1 MNLADIPLIDQ
12 HAHNLLR
19 PEVAKRYPYAAAFTE
34 GYDSEIINYHARQT
48 FFYRRSLREIATL
61 LACEPQEAAILARRE
76 NLGLENL
83 TQLYF
88 SAANLEAIYLDDG
101 LQPEN
106 ILPISWHEKFTSVQR
121 ILRLEVLAE
130 QLIPQIEDFDTF
142 VQTFTSQIDPPPNEV
157 VAFKSIVCY
166 RTGLDIQFVA
176 TDVAATNFY
185 QLKQQVQNQ
194 PLRLVNK
201 PLIDFLLQQA
211 LLIAAKY
218 RLPIQLHTGYGDPD
232 LDLRLANP
240 LHLRSLLESPQYR
253 HAPIVLLHASYPY
266 MREAG
271 YLASVYPQVYLDF
284 GLAIPFLS
292 VSGMR
297 DTIHQLLELT
307 PTSKLMYSSDAHSIP
322 ELYYLA
328 AKWGRQLLAEVL
340 EQAIQDSDITASEA
354 EAIAL
359 AILRQNALALYT
371 RKISSTRL
379 DNPKSY

>member
-19 PEVAKRYPYAAAFTE
+19 LEVADRYPYAAAFTE
-34 GYDSEIINYHARQT
+34 GYDSEIINYHARHT

-61 LACEPQEAAILARRE
+61 LGCEAQEAAILARRQS
-76 NLGLENL
+76 LGLENL

-88 SAANLEAIYLDDG
+88 KAANLQAIFLDDG

-106 ILPISWHEKFTSVQR
+106 ILPLSWHERFISVQR

-130 QLIPQIEDFDTF
+130 QLIPQIEDFETF
-142 VQTFTSQIDPPPNEV
+142 LETFNSQLDPPPNGV

-166 RTGLDIQFVA
+166 RTGLDIQPVA
-176 TDVAATNFY
+176 VDVAATNFY
-185 QLKQQVQNQ
+185 HLKQQLQNQ
-194 PLRLVNK
+194 PLRLINK

-218 RLPIQLHTGYGDPD
+218 RLPVQLHTGYGDPD

-253 HAPIVLLHASYPY
+253 NAPIVLLHASYPY

-271 YLASVYPQVYLDF
+271 YLASVYPQIYLDF
-284 GLAIPFLS
+284 GLAVPFLS

-297 DTIHQLLELT
+297 QTIQQLLELT

-328 AKWGRQLLAEVL
+328 AKWGRQVLAEVL
-340 EQAIQDSDITASEA
+340 EQAIEDSDITAIEA
-354 EAIAL
+354 EAIAF
-359 AILRQNALALYT
+359 AILRENAVALYQ
-371 RKISSTRL
+371 RAI
-379 DNPKSY
+379 

>member
-48 FFYRRSLREIATL
+48 FFYRRSLREISTL

-76 NLGLENL
+76 SLGLENL

-166 RTGLDIQFVA
+166 RTGLDIQFVSR
-176 TDVAATNFY
+176 DVAATNFY

-194 PLRLVNK
+194 PLRLINK

-340 EQAIQDSDITASEA
+340 EQAIQDTDITASEA

-379 DNPKSY
+379 ENR